1 MPDEQKIKEVIET
14 LTRLQEDTTI
24 PKNVKIKI
32 RNIITALKEKNT
44 EPSIKINEALH
55 QLDEIAD
62 DANMQPYTRTQ
73 IWNVVSMLEKL

>member
-1 MPDEQKIKEVIET
+1 MAEDQKINDVIET
-14 LTRLQEDTTI
+14 LSRLQEDTTVQ
-24 PKNVKIKI
+24 KNVKIKVQ
-32 RNIITALKEKNT
+32 NIITALKEKNT

-62 DANMQPYTRTQ
+62 DANMQSYTRTQ

>member
-1 MPDEQKIKEVIET
+1 MNKNA
-14 LTRLQEDTTI
+14 TI
-24 PKNVKIKI
+24 PKNVKVKI
-32 RNIITALKEKNT
+32 QNIITALKEKNT

-55 QLDEIAD
+55 QLDEVAD